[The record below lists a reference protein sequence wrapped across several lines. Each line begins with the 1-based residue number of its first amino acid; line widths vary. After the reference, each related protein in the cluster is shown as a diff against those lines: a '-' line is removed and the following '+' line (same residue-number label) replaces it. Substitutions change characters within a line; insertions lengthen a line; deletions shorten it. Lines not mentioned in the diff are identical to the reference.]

1 MYPAFVL
8 CDDYGFFF
16 VLMFII
22 SRGFDKDNVFIFK
35 QDKDFNIKFLLDAV
49 NHSFDIVPKMME
61 PIPHTTFS
69 SSDGADVPMV
79 IKQEPDDGP
88 QTVLHSDHS
97 DVKFSDQQHLAD
109 RKFCKVE
116 DCKDDIPIINIAPI
130 VTSSSCGVKADE
142 DNVTV
147 KSVLDDPCNS
157 FGTSNPTSVK
167 CEVIPDT
174 THNLY
179 EIKNEVPC
187 PIHGKI
193 VHNNRLDLGCE
204 LVEVPGELDC
214 KPELVGN
221 VNNFVVLGDVNI
233 HTSVQHNDTVN
244 QKLCASTN
252 NCDIDMK
259 EQTALGE

>member
-1 MYPAFVL
+1 MESVL
-8 CDDYGFFF
+8 YTT
-16 VLMFII
+16 
-22 SRGFDKDNVFIFK
+22 ST
-35 QDKDFNIKFLLDAV
+35 
-49 NHSFDIVPKMME
+49 SFDG
-61 PIPHTTFS
+61 S
-69 SSDGADVPMV
+69 DVPMS

-97 DVKFSDQQHLAD
+97 DAKFSDQQHLAAQ
-109 RKFCKVE
+109 KFCKLE

-130 VTSSSCGVKADE
+130 VTSSSCVVQPDE

-147 KSVLDDPCNS
+147 KFEPDDQCNS
-157 FGTSNPTSVK
+157 SGTSNPTSVK
-167 CEVIPDT
+167 CEVVPNVVP
-174 THNLY
+174 NLY
-179 EIKNEVPC
+179 ELKNEDPC
-187 PIHGKI
+187 PIHGEI
-193 VHNNRLDLGCE
+193 VHNNRLDLGSE

-259 EQTALGE
+259 EETTLGE

>member
-1 MYPAFVL
+1 MESVL
-8 CDDYGFFF
+8 C
-16 VLMFII
+16 
-22 SRGFDKDNVFIFK
+22 
-35 QDKDFNIKFLLDAV
+35 
-49 NHSFDIVPKMME
+49 
-61 PIPHTTFS
+61 TTS
-69 SSDGADVPMV
+69 TSTDGADVPMS

-109 RKFCKVE
+109 QMICKLE
-116 DCKDDIPIINIAPI
+116 DCKDGIPIINITPI
-130 VTSSSCGVKADE
+130 VTSSSCGIKPEEERVA
-142 DNVTV
+142 V
-147 KSVLDDPCNS
+147 KSESDVQCNS
-157 FGTSNPTSVK
+157 SGTSNSTFVSCTV
-167 CEVIPDT
+167 VPDI

-179 EIKNEVPC
+179 EVKNEFSC
-187 PIHGKI
+187 PTQTEI
-193 VHNNRLDLGCE
+193 VHNNRLDVGSE

-244 QKLCASTN
+244 HKLCASKS

-259 EQTALGE
+259 EEPTLGELII

>member
-1 MYPAFVL
+1 ML
-8 CDDYGFFF
+8 RSS
-16 VLMFII
+16 I
-22 SRGFDKDNVFIFK
+22 
-35 QDKDFNIKFLLDAV
+35 
-49 NHSFDIVPKMME
+49 DIVPKMIE
-61 PIPHTTFS
+61 SAPCTTS
-69 SSDGADVPMV
+69 TSTDGDDVPML

-109 RKFCKVE
+109 QKISKSE

-130 VTSSSCGVKADE
+130 VTSSSRGIKHE
-142 DNVTV
+142 EENVTV
-147 KSVLDDPCNS
+147 KSEQDAQCNS
-157 FGTSNPTSVK
+157 SGTSNLTSVK
-167 CEVIPDT
+167 CEVVPHV

-179 EIKNEVPC
+179 EVKNEVLC
-187 PIHGKI
+187 PIHGEI
-193 VHNNRLDLGCE
+193 VHNNRLDVSSE

-244 QKLCASTN
+244 HKLCASKN

-259 EQTALGE
+259 EEPTLGELII